1 MKGELNDWVGYAKR
15 RDDINAAILG
25 ELATEGKTYTE
36 LAIKLRSIGVG
47 DARSDDPTELAYSST
62 GAILRSAV
70 NALRWSGRIYD
81 SWDTATDRNY
91 EKPFRFFLYAE
102 QPMRTATGAD
112 LLA

>member
-1 MKGELNDWVGYAKR
+1 MKGELNDWVGYEKR

-47 DARSDDPTELAYSST
+47 DARSDDPIELAYSST

-70 NALRWSGRIYD
+70 NALRWSERIYD

-102 QPMRTATGAD
+102 PPMRTATGAD